1 MEERKKINA
10 YKLSNLIFGIL
21 ILGLI
26 GVDSYLFDIT
36 DGNLFFVI
44 HAISVFLG
52 YLLTIFV
59 AKVYDYFDESK
70 DEFGDILICNILNL
84 IPVFNFFV
92 LVFLIIVA
100 IQLVIRYIE
109 NSGKFT
115 FKP

>member
-1 MEERKKINA
+1 MEEKKMINA
-10 YKLSNLIFGIL
+10 YKLSNLIFGLL

-26 GVDSYLFDIT
+26 GFDAYLFDIT
-36 DGNLFFVI
+36 NGNLLFVI

-59 AKVYDYFDESK
+59 AKVYDYFGESE

-84 IPVFNFFV
+84 IPGINFFV
-92 LVFLIIVA
+92 LLFLIIIA

>member
-1 MEERKKINA
+1 MEEKKKINA

-26 GVDSYLFDIT
+26 GFDAYLFDIT
-36 DGNLFFVI
+36 NGNLFFVI

-52 YLLTIFV
+52 YYLTIFV
-59 AKVYDYFDESK
+59 AKVYDYFDESE

-84 IPVFNFFV
+84 IPGINFFV
-92 LVFLIIVA
+92 LVFLIIIA

>member
-1 MEERKKINA
+1 MKEKKKINA

-26 GVDSYLFDIT
+26 GFDAYLFDIT
-36 DGNLFFVI
+36 NGNLFFAI

-59 AKVYDYFDESK
+59 AKVYDYFDESE

-84 IPVFNFFV
+84 IPGINFFA
-92 LVFLIIVA
+92 LLFLIIVA
-100 IQLVIRYIE
+100 IQLVIRYIG